1 MSSDLMNLKKQNTMK
16 RERNIITIDE
26 RGRLN
31 IPTDTASV
39 WMTEAEIVELFG
51 TTAGAVHTGIK
62 SILKE
67 NALHDYEVCKCI
79 RLDSG
84 NSADVY
90 NLEMVVALAFRIRSQ
105 GATKL
110 REYILRTL
118 GAVDK
123 QPAINI
129 LMACTRKTSGH
140 SRRIFN

>member
-1 MSSDLMNLKKQNTMK
+1 MK
-16 RERNIITIDE
+16 REIITIDE
-26 RGRLN
+26 YGRLD
-31 IPTDTASV
+31 IPTDTAAI

-62 SILKE
+62 TIFKE
-67 NALHDYEVCKCI
+67 NVLHDYDVCKCI

-84 NSADVY
+84 NNADVY
-90 NLEMVVALAFRIRSQ
+90 TMEVVIALAFRIRSQ

-140 SRRIFN
+140 SRQIFN

>member
-1 MSSDLMNLKKQNTMK
+1 MK
-16 RERNIITIDE
+16 REIITIDE
-26 RGRLN
+26 QGRLDM
-31 IPTDTASV
+31 PTDTASV
-39 WMTEAEIVELFG
+39 WMTLPEIVELFG

-62 SILKE
+62 AIFKE
-67 NALHDYEVCKCI
+67 NALHDYEACKCI

-84 NSADVY
+84 NRADVY

-129 LMACTRKTSGH
+129 LMVCTRKTNGY
-140 SRRIFN
+140 SRQIFN

>member
-1 MSSDLMNLKKQNTMK
+1 MK
-16 RERNIITIDE
+16 EERNIITID
-26 RGRLN
+26 GYGGLKM
-31 IPTDTASV
+31 PTDTVSV

-62 SILKE
+62 AIFKE

-79 RLDSG
+79 RPDSG

-110 REYILRTL
+110 REHILRTL

-140 SRRIFN
+140 SRQIFN

>member
-1 MSSDLMNLKKQNTMK
+1 MK

-31 IPTDTASV
+31 IPTDTVSV
-39 WMTEAEIVELFG
+39 WMTETEIVELFG
-51 TTAGAVHTGIK
+51 TTAGVVSSAIKAIIK
-62 SILKE
+62 SD
-67 NALHDYEVCKCI
+67 ALNDYEVCKCI

-84 NSADVY
+84 NSVDVY
-90 NLEMVVALAFRIRSQ
+90 NLKMVVALAFRIRSQ

-118 GAVDK
+118 GAVNK
-123 QPAINI
+123 QPTINI
-129 LMACTRKTSGH
+129 LMACTRKTSGY

>member
-1 MSSDLMNLKKQNTMK
+1 M
-16 RERNIITIDE
+16 
-26 RGRLN
+26 
-31 IPTDTASV
+31 PTDTVSV

-62 SILKE
+62 TIFKE
-67 NALHDYEVCKCI
+67 NALNDYEVCACV

-84 NSADVY
+84 NRVDVY

-110 REYILRTL
+110 REYILLRTL
-118 GAVDK
+118 GTVSK

-129 LMACTRKTSGH
+129 LMACTRKTNGY
-140 SRRIFN
+140 SRQIFN

>member
-1 MSSDLMNLKKQNTMK
+1 MK
-16 RERNIITIDE
+16 EERNVITIDE
-26 RGRLN
+26 QGRLN
-31 IPTDTASV
+31 MPTDTAAI
-39 WMTEAEIVELFG
+39 WMTEAEIVGLLG
-51 TTAGAVHTGIK
+51 TTAGVVYAGIK
-62 SILKE
+62 AIFKE
-67 NALHDYEVCKCI
+67 NTLHDYDVCKCI
-79 RLDSG
+79 RLDNG

-118 GAVDK
+118 GVVDK

-140 SRRIFN
+140 SRQIFN